1 MTRQTSVEAYEQIRA
16 SGVLGERTWQTY
28 SELFKNGPM
37 TQAEC
42 WSSLAAAGQM
52 DGVPQRSI
60 TPRFAQL
67 LRRGLVR
74 YLLNDDGTPLK
85 RKCSVSGIRCM
96 VWDVTSGF
104 AAQEEPVQKGQLA
117 RANERIRQL
126 EELVAKLIVE
136 RDAAL
141 RSLGHQLRL
150 L

>member
-1 MTRQTSVEAYEQIRA
+1 MTRQTSIEAYEQIRA

-52 DGVPQRSI
+52 VGVPQRSI

-74 YLLNDDGTPLK
+74 YLLNDDGTVFK

-96 VWDVTSGF
+96 VWDVTAGNVS
-104 AAQEEPVQKGQLA
+104 QESPVQLGQLA
-117 RANERIRQL
+117 RANQRIRQL
-126 EELVAKLIVE
+126 EELVAKLTLE

-141 RSLGHQLRL
+141 RSLDWQLRL
-150 L
+150 I